1 MNLIIT
7 CHCQIKSFRNHTNF
21 FKLKWS
27 VRWVHNC
34 IFGSLPSYACER
46 ISPYPKCEL
55 RFPSDLH
62 QMRFYAMLPSCLFGI
77 VMMQLRV
84 EKRRHF
90 ALKAHSSS
98 EHSSNSGGCFL
109 TQIFWLDNF
118 NRHIWNCCFIIFL
131 HLTRL
136 LALVINIEMWKMYE
150 CNYPNSPPYMLISLP
165 LFGR

>member
-1 MNLIIT
+1 MHFRLAAVVCMWKNLAVP
-7 CHCQIKSFRNHTNF
+7 KMSN
-21 FKLKWS
+21 K
-27 VRWVHNC
+27 
-34 IFGSLPSYACER
+34 
-46 ISPYPKCEL
+46 KCEL

-165 LFGR
+165 LLDAKFVAAWAHK